1 MNKFWNWVRN
11 EDTGAAELIFNGP
24 ISEDTWFG
32 DEITPAM
39 FRNEL
44 SKVSG
49 DLTVWLNSPGGDV
62 FAASQIYTM
71 LRNHKG
77 KVTVKID
84 GIAASAASVV
94 AMAGDETLIAPT
106 GMLMIH
112 NPSTVAFGN
121 KEAMQKAIELL
132 DEVKESIINAY
143 EEKSG
148 LSRSKI
154 ARMMDEETWLNAK
167 KAQSLGL
174 VDGILFASGKPQPK
188 PEEDEPDE
196 DEDDDDDKTKDEG
209 DGTVTP
215 DEAGESPDEGEKLKR
230 RRSED
235 SAMTYSVAA
244 SMKSLMERL
253 NAQNTPVKGVPFDQ
267 LEKRLNLLKK

>member
-1 MNKFWNWVRN
+1 
-11 EDTGAAELIFNGP
+11 
-24 ISEDTWFG
+24 
-32 DEITPAM
+32 
-39 FRNEL
+39 
-44 SKVSG
+44 
-49 DLTVWLNSPGGDV
+49 
-62 FAASQIYTM
+62 
-71 LRNHKG
+71 
-77 KVTVKID
+77 
-84 GIAASAASVV
+84 
-94 AMAGDETLIAPT
+94 
-106 GMLMIH
+106 MIH

-174 VDGILFASGKPQPK
+174 VDGILFENGQPQPK
-188 PEEDEPDE
+188 PEEDEP

-230 RRSED
+230 RRSEN

>member
-1 MNKFWNWVRN
+1 
-11 EDTGAAELIFNGP
+11 
-24 ISEDTWFG
+24 
-32 DEITPAM
+32 
-39 FRNEL
+39 
-44 SKVSG
+44 
-49 DLTVWLNSPGGDV
+49 
-62 FAASQIYTM
+62 M

-121 KEAMQKAIELL
+121 KEVMQKAIELL

-154 ARMMDEETWLNAK
+154 ACMMDEETWLNAK

-174 VDGILFASGKPQPK
+174 VDGILFSSGQPQPK

-196 DEDDDDDKTKDEG
+196 DEDDDDDDKTKDEG
-209 DGTVTP
+209 DGTDTP
-215 DEAGESPDEGEKLKR
+215 DEAGGNSDEGEKLKR

-253 NAQNTPVKGVPFDQ
+253 NAQNTLVKGVPFDQ

>member
-1 MNKFWNWVRN
+1 MNNKFWNWVKN
-11 EDTGAAELIFNGP
+11 EETNESELIFNGP

-49 DLTVWLNSPGGDV
+49 DLTVWINSPGGDV

-94 AMAGDETLIAPT
+94 AMAGDETLITPT

-112 NPSTVAFGN
+112 NPATIAMGN
-121 KEAMQKAIELL
+121 KSDMEQAIRLL

-143 EEKSG
+143 EEKSHQ
-148 LSRSKI
+148 SRAKI
-154 ARMMDEETWLNAK
+154 AHMMDEETWLNAK
-167 KAQSLGL
+167 KALSMGL
-174 VDGILFASGKPQPK
+174 VDGILFEDDNHHNTTNNDSPAG
-188 PEEDEPDE
+188 DEPAENAPDSDE
-196 DEDDDDDKTKDEG
+196 SDDD
-209 DGTVTP
+209 
-215 DEAGESPDEGEKLKR
+215 ESKLKR
-230 RRSED
+230 RKTED
-235 SAMTYSVAA
+235 IAAMSYSAASAMDKLMKKISA
-244 SMKSLMERL
+244 SY
-253 NAQNTPVKGVPFDQ
+253 TPVTGTPIDQ
-267 LEKRLNLLKK
+267 LDKRLSLLKH

>member
-1 MNKFWNWVRN
+1 MCKPTVAIQQG
-11 EDTGAAELIFNGP
+11 DTCLP
-24 ISEDTWFG
+24 Y
-32 DEITPAM
+32 
-39 FRNEL
+39 
-44 SKVSG
+44 
-49 DLTVWLNSPGGDV
+49 V

-71 LRNHKG
+71 LRSHKG

-174 VDGILFASGKPQPK
+174 VDGILFASGQPQSK
-188 PEEDEPDE
+188 PEEEPEEEPEEDTPDE
-196 DEDDDDDKTKDEG
+196 DEPK
-209 DGTVTP
+209 
-215 DEAGESPDEGEKLKR
+215 
-230 RRSED
+230 ED
-235 SAMTYSVAA
+235 NLTAMSYSRTAT
-244 SMKSLMERL
+244 MQSLMQKVSAEHKG
-253 NAQNTPVKGVPFDQ
+253 TPVDQ
-267 LEKRLNLLKK
+267 LMSRLNLLKY

>member
-11 EDTGAAELIFNGP
+11 EDTNAAELIFNGP

-39 FRNEL
+39 FRSEL

-49 DLTVWLNSPGGDV
+49 DLTVWINSPGGDV

-112 NPSTVAFGN
+112 NPATIAIGN
-121 KEAMQKAIELL
+121 KSDMEQAIKLL

-143 EEKSG
+143 EEKSHQ
-148 LSRSKI
+148 SRAKI
-154 ARMMDEETWLNAK
+154 AHMMDEETWLNAK
-167 KAQSLGL
+167 KALSLGL
-174 VDGILFASGKPQPK
+174 VDGILFDDKNNDKPTDNDTPA
-188 PEEDEPDE
+188 EEDTDGNTPDVDEPD
-196 DEDDDDDKTKDEG
+196 KANG
-209 DGTVTP
+209 
-215 DEAGESPDEGEKLKR
+215 KLKR
-230 RRSED
+230 RKTED
-235 SAMTYSVAA
+235 ISAMSYSAA
-244 SMKSLMERL
+244 NTMESLIKRISAL
-253 NAQNTPVKGVPFDQ
+253 YTPVTGTPIEQ
-267 LEKRLNLLKK
+267 LDKRLSLLRRDV

>member
-11 EDTGAAELIFNGP
+11 EDTGAAELLFNGP

-49 DLTVWLNSPGGDV
+49 DLTAWLNSPGGDV

-71 LRNHKG
+71 LRSHKG

-167 KAQSLGL
+167 KALSLGL
-174 VDGILFASGKPQPK
+174 VDGILFDDKNNDKSTDNDDSP
-188 PEEDEPDE
+188 EDEPDGNTPDE
-196 DEDDDDDKTKDEG
+196 DETDEDDD
-209 DGTVTP
+209 
-215 DEAGESPDEGEKLKR
+215 KLKR
-230 RRSED
+230 RKTKD
-235 SAMTYSVAA
+235 IAAMSYSAA
-244 SMKSLMERL
+244 STMDKLMKKIS
-253 NAQNTPVKGVPFDQ
+253 ASYTPVAGTPIDQ
-267 LEKRLNLLKK
+267 LDKRLSLLKH